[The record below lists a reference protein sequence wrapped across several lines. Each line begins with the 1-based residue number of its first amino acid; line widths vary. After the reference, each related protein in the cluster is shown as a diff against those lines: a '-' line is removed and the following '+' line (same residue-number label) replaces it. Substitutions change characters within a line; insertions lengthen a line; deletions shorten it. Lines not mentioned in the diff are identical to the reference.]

1 LGVVIAFFPMSAIS
15 VEAPGS
21 VVITTEDK
29 PCAESDGG
37 DVYTFNLI
45 DDHRCAD
52 IEYSSR
58 RYVLASPAAFVS
70 LGLPA
75 NLQAR
80 FIFIQT
86 TKKESIDVEITHS
99 TQGLTIYPVRG
110 MLVLEVPEDEY
121 FSLVRVRGEAILQ
134 FVVTGEVA

>member
-1 LGVVIAFFPMSAIS
+1 MAAIR

-21 VVITTEDK
+21 VVITTEDV

-45 DDHRCAD
+45 DEHRCAD
-52 IEYSSR
+52 VEYSSR
-58 RYVLASPAAFVS
+58 RYVLESTGAFVS

-80 FIFIQT
+80 VLFIAT
-86 TKKESIDVEITHS
+86 TKKEAIDVEVTHL

-110 MLVLEVPEDEY
+110 MLLLEVPEDEY
-121 FSLVRVRGEAILQ
+121 FSLVRVRGSAILQ
-134 FVVTGEVA
+134 FVATGRVA